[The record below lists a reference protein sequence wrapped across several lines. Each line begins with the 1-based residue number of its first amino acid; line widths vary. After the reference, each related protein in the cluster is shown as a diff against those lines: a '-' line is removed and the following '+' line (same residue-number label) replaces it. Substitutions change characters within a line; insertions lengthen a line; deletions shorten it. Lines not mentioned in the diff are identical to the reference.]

1 MPFDDRFTI
10 PREGH
15 ELTCVDSAG
24 VVHWCIRCGALWLDR
39 KVEGAPPAACVWE
52 TSTQHGRS
60 RETKEA
66 PPCLPSTGAGEAN
79 QAADQ
84 RLMLRALTSD
94 WSCTRVLLASGA
106 EGWHW
111 SRPTPLGK
119 EAYAV
124 PGRWIDGP
132 CLDATAR
139 RMLLTASQ

>member
-10 PREGH
+10 PRDGH
-15 ELTCVDSAG
+15 ELTCIDAAG
-24 VVHWCIRCGALWLDR
+24 VVHWCVRCGALWLDR
-39 KVEGAPPAACVWE
+39 KALDAPPSACVWE
-52 TSTQHGRS
+52 SCSSHGRS
-60 RETKEA
+60 VETTEA
-66 PPCLPSTGAGEAN
+66 PPCRRSTAAGEDN
-79 QAADQ
+79 LAADH

-94 WSCTRVLLASGA
+94 WICTRVLLANGV

-111 SRPTPLGK
+111 SRPTALGK

-139 RMLLTASQ
+139 KMLLTASR